1 MEQRGVSYLSVIINQ
16 QNLFRMRTKREIEV
30 AEQKKLVR
38 KNLKKIKSLMDKTE
52 SLFNEL
58 PNSVQNNMLEV
69 HNSDGSLNHCVRWGG
84 QATEELLEKGNFK
97 IITQDL

>member
-1 MEQRGVSYLSVIINQ
+1 MRYKSKHDIMVSEQ
-16 QNLFRMRTKREIEV
+16 T
-30 AEQKKLVR
+30 KLVR
-38 KNLKKIKSLMDKTE
+38 KNLKKIKMLMDKAE

-69 HNSDGSLNHCVRWGG
+69 HNPDYSVNHCVRWGG
-84 QATEELLEKGNFK
+84 QSAEQLLEKRNMK